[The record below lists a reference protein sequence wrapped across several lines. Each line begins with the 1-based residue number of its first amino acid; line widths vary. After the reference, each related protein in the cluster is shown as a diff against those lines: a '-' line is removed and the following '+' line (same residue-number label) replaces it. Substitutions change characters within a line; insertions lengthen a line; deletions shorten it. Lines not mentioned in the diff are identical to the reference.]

1 MHRNKRIGLLSLV
14 LLASTQVFMA
24 QQAPRVWTIQ
34 ELFTRNV
41 GTTEQQ
47 NKQYPPHKII
57 GNVYYVGT
65 ESLASFL
72 ITTPDGHILINS
84 DYERNVPTIKDSV
97 TKLGFRFEDIKIL
110 LGSHAHGD
118 HMEGDG
124 AVVELTKARAM
135 AMEADLMALQTMRSP
150 GGKPR
155 PMYEI
160 LKDGSQV
167 KLGNVTL
174 TALHT
179 PGHTPGCT
187 TWTMK
192 VADGGRTYD
201 LLIIG
206 SVGVNAGTPLSNNPA
221 LVEQYQKS
229 FKILHGQD
237 VAVPLGSHPAMFNM
251 VEKYTKLTTNP
262 GGPNPYIDPKG
273 YQDELT
279 IQETAFN
286 NELKRQQ
293 VEGPPTRG
301 GGGGA
306 RGGQRGGQTGG
317 DAPRGQQP

>member
-1 MHRNKRIGLLSLV
+1 MHTFKRVLFIASLLGC
-14 LLASTQVFMA
+14 STLIA
-24 QQAPRVWTIQ
+24 QAPRVWTIS

-65 ESLASFL
+65 ESLGSFL
-72 ITTPDGHILINS
+72 ITTPEGHILINS

-97 TKLGFRFEDIKIL
+97 TKLGFRLEDIKIL

-124 AVVELTKARAM
+124 AVVELTKAKAM
-135 AMEADLMALQTMRSP
+135 AMDADIPALQTMRSP
-150 GGKPR
+150 GNKPR
-155 PMYEI
+155 PMYEV
-160 LKDGSQV
+160 LHDGSQV

-192 VADGGRTYD
+192 VQDGGRTYD

-206 SVGVNAGTPLSNNPA
+206 SVGVNNGTNLVGNPA
-221 LVEQYQKS
+221 LVEAYQKS
-229 FKILHGQD
+229 FKILKAQHVD
-237 VAVPLGSHPAMFNM
+237 VPLGSHPAMYNM

-262 GGPNPYIDPKG
+262 RGPNPYIDTKS
-273 YQDELT
+273 YEDEVT

-286 NELKRQQ
+286 NELKKQQ
-293 VEGPPTRG
+293 VEGPPAGRG

-306 RGGQRGGQTGG
+306 GGRGAGGG
-317 DAPRGQQP
+317 APRGQQQ

>member
-1 MHRNKRIGLLSLV
+1 MHTNKKVLWLSLV
-14 LLASTQVFMA
+14 LLAGTQFLVA
-24 QQAPRVWTIQ
+24 QQAPRVWTIS

-41 GTTEQQ
+41 GSTEQQ
-47 NKQYPPHKII
+47 NKQMVPHKII
-57 GNVYYVGT
+57 GNIYYVGT

-97 TKLGFRFEDIKIL
+97 TKLGFRFDDVKIL

-124 AVVELTKARAM
+124 AVVELTKAKAM
-135 AMEADLMALQTMRSP
+135 AMDADLAALQGMRSP

-155 PMYEI
+155 PMYET
-160 LKDGSQV
+160 LHDGSQV
-167 KLGNVTL
+167 KLGNMTL

-192 VADGGRTYD
+192 VQDGGRSYD
-201 LLIIG
+201 VLIIG
-206 SVGVNAGTPLSNNPA
+206 SVGVNNGTNLVGNPM
-221 LVEQYQKS
+221 LVEQYQRS
-229 FKILHGQD
+229 FKILRSQHVD
-237 VAVPLGSHPAMFNM
+237 VPLGSHPAMYNM
-251 VEKYTKLTTNP
+251 MEKFAKMTSASNR
-262 GGPNPYIDPKG
+262 PNPFIDAKG
-273 YQDELT
+273 FEDEVT

-293 VEGPPTRG
+293 LEGPPAARGRG
-301 GGGGA
+301 GPA
-306 RGGQRGGQTGG
+306 RGQ
-317 DAPRGQQP
+317 

>member
-1 MHRNKRIGLLSLV
+1 MHKSKRIICLSIL
-14 LLASTQVFMA
+14 LLAGVHTLLA
-24 QQAPRVWTIQ
+24 QQAPRVWTIS

-41 GTTEQQ
+41 GSTEQQ
-47 NKQYPPHKII
+47 NKQMVPHKII

-72 ITTPDGHILINS
+72 VTTPDGHILINS

-118 HMEGDG
+118 HMEGDA
-124 AVVELTKARAM
+124 AVFELTKARAM
-135 AMEADLMALQTMRSP
+135 AMEADIPALQNMRSP
-150 GGKPR
+150 GGKTR
-155 PMYEI
+155 PTYEV
-160 LKDGSQV
+160 LRDGSEV
-167 KLGNVTL
+167 KLGNMTL

-192 VADGGRTYD
+192 VQENGRSYD
-201 LLIIG
+201 VLIIG
-206 SVGVNAGTPLSNNPA
+206 SVGVNNGTNLVGNPA

-229 FKILHGQD
+229 FKLLHSQKVD
-237 VAVPLGSHPAMFNM
+237 VPLGSHPAMYNM
-251 VEKYTKLTTNP
+251 MAKFARQTSSPN
-262 GGPNPYIDPKG
+262 GPNPFIDAQG
-273 YQDELT
+273 FLDEVT

-293 VEGPPTRG
+293 VEGPPAARGGRG
-301 GGGGA
+301 GG
-306 RGGQRGGQTGG
+306 
-317 DAPRGQQP
+317 APRGQQNDE